1 MNTRQD
7 ASNGFVQGLLMD
19 YNPINAPN
27 TALTNAL
34 NATFVTYNG
43 NEGILQNDLGNG
55 RVESA
60 YLPEGFIPLGTT
72 SFGGIIYVVSYN
84 PIEDVCQVG
93 SFPSPERNFTEGE
106 LYQGQFGFMRSELLN
121 DDEINQN
128 FQINQSFQIVVPLLD
143 QNNKEI
149 RLTSGDKFTLILPN
163 IDKYYG
169 YLQGL
174 AKNGEY
180 STNDPSIRLVLG
192 IRRDGQLR
200 ELSYLQNYNSQIDT
214 DYGCESFN
222 YITLS
227 VNENTEEAENALIDS
242 YRDLIESPYNIV
254 NCNIS
259 GTLCLIVKIVT
270 LDTFNEVHKIKLN
283 ENI

>member
-7 ASNGFVQGLLMD
+7 ASNGFAQGLLMD

-84 PIEDVCQVG
+84 PIEDVCQIG

-106 LYQGQFGFMRSELLN
+106 LYYGQFGFINSELLN
-121 DDEINQN
+121 N
-128 FQINQSFQIVVPLLD
+128 INQSFQIVVPLLD

-149 RLTSGDKFTLILPN
+149 RLTSGDKFTLILPR
-163 IDKYYG
+163 IDRYYG

-174 AKNGEY
+174 SKNGKY
-180 STNDPSIRLVLG
+180 ATNDPSIRLVLG

-200 ELSYLQNYNSQIDT
+200 ELSYLQNYDSQIQT
-214 DYGCESFN
+214 DAGFESFN
-222 YITLS
+222 YFTLS
-227 VNENTEEAENALIDS
+227 VNEDTESAKNDLIDS

-283 ENI
+283 EDI

>member
-7 ASNGFVQGLLMD
+7 ASNGFAQGLLMD
-19 YNPINAPN
+19 YNPVNAPN

-106 LYQGQFGFMRSELLN
+106 LYYGNFGFNTKDLSN
-121 DDEINQN
+121 N
-128 FQINQSFQIVVPLLD
+128 INQSFQMVVPLLD

-174 AKNGEY
+174 AKNGKY

-200 ELSYLQNYNSQIDT
+200 ELSYLQNYNSYIDT

-227 VNENTEEAENALIDS
+227 VSENTEQAENALIDS

-283 ENI
+283 ENV

>member
-7 ASNGFVQGLLMD
+7 ASNGFAQGLLMD

-106 LYQGQFGFMRSELLN
+106 LYYGNFGFNTKDLSN
-121 DDEINQN
+121 N
-128 FQINQSFQIVVPLLD
+128 INQSFQMVVPLLD

-174 AKNGEY
+174 AKNGKY

-227 VNENTEEAENALIDS
+227 VSENTEEAENALIDS

-283 ENI
+283 ENV